1 MSIAGSAQHSPVSRV
16 YGASVDGGR
25 LLLVAANVAGAVCI
39 LTSMLGW
46 AGLGDQLLLDAIA
59 FETLILL
66 STALFLRSAL
76 AQQGRWRR
84 PWLTIAA
91 GLIAVL
97 VGSLTAALYQIV
109 LGSVP
114 SPSWADVFFLAFYP
128 LIVAGLLQFPRA
140 VATRAE
146 AFGFALDAVAV
157 LFGSG
162 MLIAFLIIVPMLE
175 HAQGDVAS
183 VLVQAALPLGDVL
196 LVFGLGSL
204 VIRRRSLPRGSSM
217 AALAAALLLLLCSDV
232 VFSYQTLDGSANSTL
247 QTAMGAAAWVL
258 VAWAGYDRLRRN
270 EDDGPELDIMLPHV
284 FSYLVA
290 YVGAI
295 AGFGAL
301 LLAATDILTTPLGI
315 MIVAA
320 VCVTPLLLARQVLA
334 LRESG
339 TLHELKG
346 THDMEERFRS
356 LVTNSS
362 DTIFVTDESTAIQY
376 ATPSAAS
383 ILGFEAGDLE
393 QKRLGDLVHPDDLS
407 GMGALVR
414 RCADRPGQS
423 LRGEW
428 RLSDHEGRWHFTETV
443 VANLLDD
450 PHVRG
455 LVFTSRDIGE
465 RIRFQEELEHQ
476 AFHDALTGLANRILF
491 RERVEHSLAARRD
504 ARIAV
509 LFMDVDDFKLFNDS
523 YGHVLGDSLL
533 VQVADRLGG
542 VLRSGDT
549 AARLGGDEFA
559 ILLEGVED
567 PGTASDVA
575 RRVLGL
581 FDEDF
586 WLNDTHLSASVS
598 IGVAVSD
605 GSHTSAEELLR
616 DADVAMY
623 SAKAN
628 GKDRVEVFEPAMQ
641 TAVLE
646 RLELA
651 NQLRRAVEHHEF
663 VVYYQPIV
671 EIRTERVIGT
681 EALVRWRLS
690 DGEIKPPGWFIHV
703 AEETGLIIPI
713 GDFVLGQACR
723 QLRSWQDELEQP
735 ALCMAV
741 NLSPWQLRD
750 PDLVEKVRD
759 TLATSGVDPSLLTL
773 EITETALVEESHA
786 MMTRLRELK
795 ALGVRLAIDDFG
807 TGYSS
812 LSYLRQFPMDA
823 VKIAKPFVDHVAEG
837 ADDSALARAI
847 ITIGETLELAVIA
860 EGIESEQQ
868 MRQLREL
875 GCQFGQG
882 FYISQPLPAEG
893 LPDLLRTT
901 ASRRP
906 PSPASATR

>member
-1 MSIAGSAQHSPVSRV
+1 
-16 YGASVDGGR
+16 
-25 LLLVAANVAGAVCI
+25 
-39 LTSMLGW
+39 ML
-46 AGLGDQLLLDAIA
+46 
-59 FETLILL
+59 
-66 STALFLRSAL
+66 
-76 AQQGRWRR
+76 
-84 PWLTIAA
+84 
-91 GLIAVL
+91 
-97 VGSLTAALYQIV
+97 
-109 LGSVP
+109 
-114 SPSWADVFFLAFYP
+114 
-128 LIVAGLLQFPRA
+128 
-140 VATRAE
+140 
-146 AFGFALDAVAV
+146 
-157 LFGSG
+157 
-162 MLIAFLIIVPMLE
+162 
-175 HAQGDVAS
+175 
-183 VLVQAALPLGDVL
+183 
-196 LVFGLGSL
+196 
-204 VIRRRSLPRGSSM
+204 
-217 AALAAALLLLLCSDV
+217 
-232 VFSYQTLDGSANSTL
+232 
-247 QTAMGAAAWVL
+247 
-258 VAWAGYDRLRRN
+258 
-270 EDDGPELDIMLPHV
+270 
-284 FSYLVA
+284 
-290 YVGAI
+290 
-295 AGFGAL
+295 
-301 LLAATDILTTPLGI
+301 
-315 MIVAA
+315 
-320 VCVTPLLLARQVLA
+320 
-334 LRESG
+334 
-339 TLHELKG
+339 
-346 THDMEERFRS
+346 
-356 LVTNSS
+356 
-362 DTIFVTDESTAIQY
+362 
-376 ATPSAAS
+376 
-383 ILGFEAGDLE
+383 
-393 QKRLGDLVHPDDLS
+393 
-407 GMGALVR
+407 ALVR
-414 RCADRPGQS
+414 RCADSPDQS
-423 LRGEW
+423 MRGEW

-450 PHVRG
+450 PHVCG

-476 AFHDALTGLANRILF
+476 AFHDALTGLANRVLF

-533 VQVADRLGG
+533 VQVANRLGG

-559 ILLEGVED
+559 ILLEGVE
-567 PGTASDVA
+567 GLYAASDVA
-575 RRVLGL
+575 GRVLAL

-586 WLNDTHLSASVS
+586 WLNDTHLSVSVS

-651 NQLRRAVEHHEF
+651 NQLRRAVERSEF

-671 EIRTERVIGT
+671 EILTERVIGT
-681 EALVRWRLS
+681 EALVRWQHPD
-690 DGEIKPPGWFIHV
+690 DGLRPPGWFIHV

-723 QLRSWQDELEQP
+723 QLRAWQGELQQP
-735 ALCMAV
+735 ALRMAV

-750 PDLVEKVRD
+750 PDLVDKVRD
-759 TLATSGVDPSLLTL
+759 TLAVSGVDPALLTL

-847 ITIGETLELAVIA
+847 ITIGETLDLEVIA
-860 EGIESEQQ
+860 EGIEREAQ
-868 MRQLREL
+868 MRKLREL
-875 GCQFGQG
+875 GCRFGQG
-882 FYISQPLPAEG
+882 FYVSRPLPADE
-893 LPDLLRTT
+893 LLDLLRTT
-901 ASRRP
+901 ASRRTA
-906 PSPASATR
+906 SPGAAAR